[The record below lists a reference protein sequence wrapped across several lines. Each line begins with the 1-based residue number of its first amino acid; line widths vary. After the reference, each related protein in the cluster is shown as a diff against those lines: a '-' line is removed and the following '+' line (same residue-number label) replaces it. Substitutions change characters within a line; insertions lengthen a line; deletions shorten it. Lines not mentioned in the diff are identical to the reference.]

1 MPLYSNLTKLI
12 RVNGHMIPAKSTHC
26 AKGAKHGL
34 YFKWRG
40 QWNFTAVSN
49 FYMRVPGDDPQSVV
63 ENSIG
68 DNKIEVLK

>member
-1 MPLYSNLTKLI
+1 MPRYNKQTKLT
-12 RVNGHMIPAKSTHC
+12 RVNGYMIPAKSTHY
-26 AKGAKHGL
+26 AMGAKHGI

-40 QWNFTAVSN
+40 QWNFAAIGN
-49 FYMRVPGDDPQSVV
+49 FYIRITGENSQEIV

>member
-1 MPLYSNLTKLI
+1 MPHYSKLTKLT
-12 RVNGHMIPAKSTHC
+12 RVNWHAIPAKSTHF

-40 QWNFTAVSN
+40 QWNFTALSN
-49 FYMRVPGDDPQSVV
+49 FYIRVPGNDPQSVV